1 MTTAIKQRRENLIK
15 VKQYITDA
23 NGHKV
28 AAVIEIEELIRLKAI
43 VDIIPASEIWL
54 YKNKEVLESVR
65 RGLKDAAK
73 GRISKLNIDE
83 LYENPHCLISIS
95 LMKPSSS
102 IGLYP
107 SSQKSSRCSNRS
119 SHWPKQWAIK
129 AFASQPYFFS

>member
-28 AAVIEIEELIRLKAI
+28 AAVIEIEKLIRLKAI

-83 LYENPHCLISIS
+83 L
-95 LMKPSSS
+95 
-102 IGLYP
+102 
-107 SSQKSSRCSNRS
+107 
-119 SHWPKQWAIK
+119 
-129 AFASQPYFFS
+129 

>member
-1 MTTAIKQRRENLIK
+1 MTTAIKQGREDLIR

-28 AAVIEIEELIRLKAI
+28 AAVIEIEELIGLKAM
-43 VDIIPASEIWL
+43 VDIIPPSEVWL

-83 LYENPHCLISIS
+83 L
-95 LMKPSSS
+95 
-102 IGLYP
+102 
-107 SSQKSSRCSNRS
+107 
-119 SHWPKQWAIK
+119 
-129 AFASQPYFFS
+129 